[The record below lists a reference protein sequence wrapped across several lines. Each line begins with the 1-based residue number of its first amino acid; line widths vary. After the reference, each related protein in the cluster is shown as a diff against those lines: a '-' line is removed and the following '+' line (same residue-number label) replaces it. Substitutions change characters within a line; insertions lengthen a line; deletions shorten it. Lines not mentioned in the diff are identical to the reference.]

1 MCSIA
6 EYFYLLFVLW
16 FALQACQNKAQFVYI
31 FKYKWKNQRGRIDS
45 LAPTVLEKQCVL
57 FDSFTY
63 IYSAL
68 LPQHWVLYAKV
79 DSTPHLYVCTYI
91 YIYFFFIC
99 PHVHSLENTLRTS
112 SSLTPAGK
120 FPINTWWLSGALRAV
135 SLASLVFIPPRAS
148 LDERAGAGW
157 GLGGGCK
164 TGWERGWKKKKK
176 KRNNKLTW
184 CSRYLHA
191 WKYLSTTQFRLM
203 IWHKN
208 MSFAYH
214 NMCCQ

>member
-91 YIYFFFIC
+91 YIYIFF
-99 PHVHSLENTLRTS
+99 
-112 SSLTPAGK
+112 
-120 FPINTWWLSGALRAV
+120 
-135 SLASLVFIPPRAS
+135 
-148 LDERAGAGW
+148 
-157 GLGGGCK
+157 
-164 TGWERGWKKKKK
+164 
-176 KRNNKLTW
+176 
-184 CSRYLHA
+184 
-191 WKYLSTTQFRLM
+191 YLSTCALTRKHIAHFFILDPCWQVSNKHLM
-203 IWHKN
+203 IIW
-208 MSFAYH
+208 SIAS
-214 NMCCQ
+214 CQPCISSVHSPTSILRWAGRSRLGPWWWL

>member
-1 MCSIA
+1 MKESKRTHWFSSTNGSRETMCP
-6 EYFYLLFVLW
+6 LW
-16 FALQACQNKAQFVYI
+16 FF
-31 FKYKWKNQRGRIDS
+31 
-45 LAPTVLEKQCVL
+45 
-57 FDSFTY
+57 
-63 IYSAL
+63 
-68 LPQHWVLYAKV
+68 
-79 DSTPHLYVCTYI
+79 HLYILSSATIALSTLCQGRLYPPFICVYVYI
-91 YIYFFFIC
+91 YIYFFIC

-176 KRNNKLTW
+176 KKKKGIIN
-184 CSRYLHA
+184 
-191 WKYLSTTQFRLM
+191 
-203 IWHKN
+203 
-208 MSFAYH
+208 
-214 NMCCQ
+214 